1 MCVPDTFALSKLG
14 RSPGPAG
21 AQARA
26 VWETRGARDAPA
38 GRPKVGRLSE
48 ILCFGS
54 ENADAGKLGPHLI
67 SICK

>member
-38 GRPKVGRLSE
+38 GRPRSAASLKSSALEVKTLMQ
-48 ILCFGS
+48 GS
-54 ENADAGKLGPHLI
+54 SVLI
-67 SICK
+67 